1 MNSLVDLV
9 TLIILI
15 CFYAH
20 FMASIW
26 HYIGSLN
33 NLFENTWL
41 IKYNIIDQSVWH
53 RYNYS
58 FYWATVTMV
67 TIGYGDITP

>member
-1 MNSLVDLV
+1 M

-15 CFYAH
+15 GFYAH
-20 FMASIW
+20 FMACLW
-26 HYIGSLN
+26 HYIG
-33 NLFENTWL
+33 NLHSEYEMTWL
-41 IKYNIIDQSVWH
+41 IKYNLIDSSMWI

-58 FYWATVTMV
+58 FYWSTVTMV